1 MRAVNAIIGDVPFTA
16 LPTMSELRRRKTSMT
31 DIARAAGVSEAT
43 VDRVLNG
50 RGGVSREKETRVLEW
65 ARKLKID
72 RALEAVSVRWLRIA
86 ILLQEPVAQYYV
98 HLKQGFE
105 LAQKTFASQRVIC
118 AVTYFESLAPQA
130 VVDTIARAT
139 RKADALIIVAYEH
152 PEITAALRHV
162 SHAMPVIT
170 LASDLPGTGRLAYV
184 GIDNR
189 CAGRVA
195 GELMGR
201 FLGDAGGK
209 VLVMTG
215 MHDFLGHEERESG
228 FRSVLRRRF
237 PNCDIVETVESR
249 EQSTLTERLTR
260 DAFRRYPDLRGIYN
274 ISVGDEGIAAALRSL
289 HRVHS
294 TTLIGHELNDTSRR
308 LLIEGALDAVL
319 DQNPVGEA
327 LHAIDVVLR
336 HYHRDPGITL
346 PQQIPVTVLLRENL
360 PLTD

>member
-1 MRAVNAIIGDVPFTA
+1 MIARITITMK
-16 LPTMSELRRRKTSMT
+16 PTMSETRRRKTSMT

-50 RGGVSREKETRVLEW
+50 RGGVSRDKETRVLEW

-72 RALEAVSVRWLRIA
+72 RALESVSVRWLRIA
-86 ILLQEPVAQYYV
+86 ILLQQPVAQYYV

-105 LAQKTFASQRVIC
+105 LAQKTFETQRVIC
-118 AVTYFESLAPQA
+118 AVTYFDSLEPQA
-130 VVDTIARAT
+130 VVETIERAS
-139 RKADALIIVAYEH
+139 RKADALVIVAYEH

-162 SHAMPVIT
+162 SHRMPVVT

-201 FLGDAGGK
+201 FLGDTGGK

-237 PNCDIVETVESR
+237 PSCDIVETVESR
-249 EQSTLTERLTR
+249 EQSSMTESLTR

-274 ISVGDEGIAAALRSL
+274 ISVGDEGIGNALRAL
-289 HRVHS
+289 DRVHK
-294 TTLIGHELNDTSRR
+294 TVLIGHELNDTSRR
-308 LLIEGALDAVL
+308 LLIEGVLDAVL
-319 DQNPVGEA
+319 DQNPIGEA
-327 LHAIDVVLR
+327 LHSISVILR
-336 HYHRDPGITL
+336 HYHRDPGVTL
-346 PQQIPVTVLLRENL
+346 AQQIPVTVLLRENL

>member
-1 MRAVNAIIGDVPFTA
+1 MPDLTN
-16 LPTMSELRRRKTSMT
+16 RRKTSMA
-31 DIARAAGVSEAT
+31 DIAKAADVSEAT

-50 RGGVSREKETRVLEW
+50 RGGVSREKERRVLEW

-72 RALEAVSVRWLRIA
+72 RALDAVSVRWLRIA
-86 ILLQEPVAQYYV
+86 ILLQQPVAPYYV
-98 HLKQGFE
+98 YLKQGFE
-105 LAQKTFASQRVIC
+105 IAQKAFEAQRVIC
-118 AVTYFESLAPQA
+118 AVTYFESLEPAR
-130 VVDTIARAT
+130 VVETLRRAT
-139 RKADALIIVAYEH
+139 EKADALIIVAYEH
-152 PEITAALRHV
+152 PDITAALRQV
-162 SHAMPVIT
+162 SRAMPVVT

-189 CAGRVA
+189 GAGRVA

-249 EQSTLTERLTR
+249 EQSAVTERLTR

-274 ISVGDEGIAAALRSL
+274 ISVGDEGVGAALQALDRVRST
-289 HRVHS
+289 VFV
-294 TTLIGHELNDTSRR
+294 GHELNDISRR
-308 LLIEGALDAVL
+308 LLIEGTLDAVL
-319 DQNPVGEA
+319 DQNPLGEA
-327 LHAIDVVLR
+327 MRSIEIVLR
-336 HYHRDPGITL
+336 HYHRDPGVAL

-360 PLTD
+360 PLSD